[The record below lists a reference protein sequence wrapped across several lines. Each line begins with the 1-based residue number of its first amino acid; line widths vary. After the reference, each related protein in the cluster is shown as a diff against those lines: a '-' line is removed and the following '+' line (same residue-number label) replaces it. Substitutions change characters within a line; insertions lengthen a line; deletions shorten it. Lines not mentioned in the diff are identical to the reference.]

1 LALGVQLY
9 RRIARLIAE
18 CFCMSSITQSQ
29 LSFDSGGKEIRLD
42 CFLPETIGQHF
53 PAVIGLHGSGGGHL
67 SMAAPASLLAE
78 QGFAVYVLHYFDRT
92 GNTEIDGL
100 QTIFRHFPVWMK
112 TLWDAVSFV
121 ARQPQVD
128 AERIGLLGFSL
139 GAYLAL
145 SESTIDSRIR
155 AVVEFFGGMPKEMK
169 LFTRRLCPVLILHG
183 ELDKTVPVEE
193 AYHLKQILEKK
204 QIPYEMQIYPGVGHG
219 FSGEI
224 WRDAGL
230 RTLTFLSKHLASGP
244 QTESVEYSE
253 KTNWKRSF

>member
-1 LALGVQLY
+1 MPSVAFLM
-9 RRIARLIAE
+9 
-18 CFCMSSITQSQ
+18 FSITQSH

-42 CFLPETIGQHF
+42 CFLPESNAQHF

-92 GNTEIDGL
+92 GTTEIDGL

-128 AERIGLLGFSL
+128 PERIGLLGFSL

-145 SESTIDSRIR
+145 SAAAIDSRIQ

-169 LFTRRLCPVLILHG
+169 LFARRLCPVLILHG
-183 ELDKTVPVEE
+183 EQDKTVPVEE
-193 AYHLKQILEKK
+193 AYHLQQILAKK
-204 QIPYEMQIYPGVGHG
+204 QIAYEIKIYPGAGHG
-219 FSGEI
+219 FTGEI

-230 RTLTFLSKHLASGP
+230 RTLAFLEKHLAGGNRAATKP
-244 QTESVEYSE
+244 
-253 KTNWKRSF
+253 